1 MRVQCCVKPTCF
13 DLCNN
18 LLRWFM
24 AVSNLCLHS
33 RLWWT
38 RFYMQIVMPSITTM
52 SIWNIKLTLF
62 LSFYFYHVLFPCGKF
77 SALQWILNEGQQK
90 PIRAVHL
97 HVQRVGFKCISYML
111 QTKKIYI
118 FAIFSNFGWST
129 ENKTVVIKYTSAESN
144 LDSAELSLR
153 SPGTVLPLGWESQL
167 SRTTDGPEFR
177 PWQAPEWK

>member
-1 MRVQCCVKPTCF
+1 
-13 DLCNN
+13 
-18 LLRWFM
+18 M

-52 SIWNIKLTLF
+52 SIWNIELTLF
-62 LSFYFYHVLFPCGKF
+62 LSFCYYHVLFPRGKF
-77 SALQWILNEGQQK
+77 SALQWTLNEGKQK
-90 PIRAVHL
+90 PIRAVHVN
-97 HVQRVGFKCISYML
+97 VQRVGFKCVSYTL

-118 FAIFSNFGWST
+118 FAIFSNFGWSIG
-129 ENKTVVIKYTSAESN
+129 NKTAVIKHTSAESN

-153 SPGTVLPLGWESQL
+153 SPGTVLLPLGWESQL

-177 PWQAPEWK
+177 TMASLRVKIIQL